1 MMKKDN
7 IEPRLLTTQQVA
19 KYMNIPLSTIYAM
32 VQRKQIPFK
41 RFGTKSIRFD
51 RHAIDKW
58 IDEQYS
64 KSYHMN

>member
-1 MMKKDN
+1 MIEKHN

-19 KYMNIPLSTIYAM
+19 EYMNIPLSTIYAM

-41 RFGTKSIRFD
+41 RFGKKSIRFD
-51 RHAIDKW
+51 RQEIDKW

>member
-1 MMKKDN
+1 MIKKDN

-19 KYMNIPLSTIYAM
+19 KYMSIPLSTIYAM

-41 RFGTKSIRFD
+41 RFGKKSIRFD
-51 RHAIDKW
+51 RRAIDKW

-64 KSYHMN
+64 KSYHRN

>member
-1 MMKKDN
+1 MIKKDN

-19 KYMNIPLSTIYAM
+19 EYMNIPLSTIYAM

-41 RFGTKSIRFD
+41 RFGKKSIRFD
-51 RHAIDKW
+51 RQEIDKW

>member
-41 RFGTKSIRFD
+41 RFGTK
-51 RHAIDKW
+51 
-58 IDEQYS
+58 
-64 KSYHMN
+64 